1 QAMAAQWPYFASIID
16 MLEMVLAKAE
26 PQVSAYYE
34 QRLVDE
40 TLQGVGA
47 QLRSRLSTVIA
58 ALNTVR
64 GAEHLLQ
71 DSPVIQHSIR
81 VRNPYVMP
89 LHFLQ
94 AEIMRRL
101 RATGDSRSAAKDIYE
116 QVLKISITSIAAGMR
131 NTG

>member
-1 QAMAAQWPYFASIID
+1 MAGQWPYFASIID

-26 PQVSAYYE
+26 PQVSEYYE
-34 QRLVDE
+34 QRLVGE
-40 TLQGVGA
+40 RMQTVGG
-47 QLRSRLSTVIA
+47 QLRTRLASVVA
-58 ALNTVR
+58 AVNTVR
-64 GAEHLLQ
+64 GSEKLLQ
-71 DSPVIQHSIR
+71 GSAVIQHSIN

-101 RATGDSRSAAKDIYE
+101 RAEGDSDTASKAIYE
-116 QVLKISITSIAAGMR
+116 QGLKISITSIAAGMR